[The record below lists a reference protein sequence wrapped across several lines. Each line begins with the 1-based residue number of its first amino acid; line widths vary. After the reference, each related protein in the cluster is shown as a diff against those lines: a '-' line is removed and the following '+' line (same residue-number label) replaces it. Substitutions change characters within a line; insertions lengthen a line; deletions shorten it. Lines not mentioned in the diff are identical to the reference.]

1 MIRRYFDVL
10 SEVLCRFP
18 WPVIDRLVDILREAR
33 DGRHSAIG
41 FGNGGSA
48 ATAAHFACDLCVVM
62 PADDI
67 QLIEDARMATL
78 HSIFGSLFRTWRI

>member
-1 MIRRYFDVL
+1 V
-10 SEVLCRFP
+10 
-18 WPVIDRLVDILREAR
+18 
-33 DGRHSAIG
+33 
-41 FGNGGSA
+41 
-48 ATAAHFACDLCVVM
+48 